1 MNKSKVAKY
10 VLGIVA
16 ACSIG
21 YSGYVGVKGLYAEKQ
36 RREQRLCALE
46 NKTNSLETRCT
57 EIEQRHS
64 GQFTK
69 LAAALGEHDTH
80 LYNINKQYGELA
92 AAQKHLANDQNAL
105 KGQLSGLGNNITVLA
120 QVTNARLT
128 QVEKN
133 IENGGNSIQNL
144 QTTINNKIK
153 LIENNL
159 ITINETLHETEQTDE
174 QPQKGITSVA
184 YQIGSEVQYVGFSV
198 QQPEAMTIPAI
209 EKVLESYSQGM
220 QSTRK
225 EFTKETTDG
234 LVQRTE
240 LVFTNGHHR
249 NMLIV
254 EQKQGSAYVFM
265 KMQKDDEVK
274 ALKEIIAKCQL
285 QLSNSANEKLERLYG
300 VAQ

>member
-1 MNKSKVAKY
+1 MDKSKVTKY
-10 VLGIVA
+10 VLGVIA

-21 YSGYVGVKGLYAEKQ
+21 YSGYVGVTGLYAEKQ

-46 NKTNSLETRCT
+46 NKTNSLETKCT

-69 LAAALGEHDTH
+69 VAAALGEYDIHRSH
-80 LYNINKQYGELA
+80 INKQYSELA
-92 AAQKHLANDQNAL
+92 ATHRQLADEQTTL
-105 KGQLSGLGNNITVLA
+105 KEQLNGLGNNMTVLA

-133 IENGGNSIQNL
+133 IECGGSSILNL

-153 LIENNL
+153 LIEKNL
-159 ITINETLHETEQTDE
+159 ITINETLNETEQTDE

-184 YQIGSEVQYVGFSV
+184 YQIGNEVQYVGFSV

-209 EKVLESYSQGM
+209 EKVVESYSQGM

-285 QLSNSANEKLERLYG
+285 QLSRGANEKLERLYG